1 MRKINPY
8 QRIKHGFENFPMPTP
23 LATLNMA
30 GGFLLEEGGD
40 FTLDELGHLKLASS
54 DDSGRVG
61 DIVFTFNTTLNLG
74 NNWMEASGQAMNKT
88 SYPELF
94 NVIGYKYGGSGNTFY
109 LPNFKNNGWF
119 VRSYTSSNAVGNT
132 QIDTI
137 RNITGNIGGTV
148 MSYFKSQ
155 NASGTPD
162 RVGAFTKTKFVNN
175 SWTGQSQG
183 NGVQMTSLIF
193 DASDSVPTSNENR
206 PVNIAMRVLIKVK

>member
-1 MRKINPY
+1 MRKSNPY

-40 FTLDELGHLKLASS
+40 FALDELGHLKLAKSV
-54 DDSGRVG
+54 DSGRVG

-119 VRSYTSSNAVGNT
+119 VRSYTSSNAVGST
-132 QIDTI
+132 QIDAI
-137 RNITGNIGGTV
+137 RNITGSINNLLIKNQSNISPNGTLSFEGTV
-148 MSYFKSQ
+148 VKSNAWTGSLEGSGYSISSIDF
-155 NASGTPD
+155 NAS
-162 RVGAFTKTKFVNN
+162 N
-175 SWTGQSQG
+175 
-183 NGVQMTSLIF
+183 
-193 DASDSVPTSNENR
+193 SVPTAEENR
-206 PVNIAMRVLIKVK
+206 PVNIAMRVLIKVR